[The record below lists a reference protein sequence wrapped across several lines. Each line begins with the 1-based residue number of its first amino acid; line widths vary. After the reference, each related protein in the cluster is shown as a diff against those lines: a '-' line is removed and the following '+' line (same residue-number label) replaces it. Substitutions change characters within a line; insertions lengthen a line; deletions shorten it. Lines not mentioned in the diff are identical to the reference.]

1 MDFSPT
7 TFTIEINGIPTVAFQ
22 SKWQADADQICRDWL
37 HTHWD
42 ELTERGPAGVELP
55 PIFKLRL
62 ARSSERQAYEV
73 GGAGFEFCGVIRVVN
88 LIQELEQHHT
98 DVAPLE
104 DSVSADEL
112 EDKKNHEADAG

>member
-7 TFTIEINGIPTVAFQ
+7 TFTIEINGVPTVAFQ

-55 PIFKLRL
+55 PVFKLRL
-62 ARSSERQAYEV
+62 ARSSEREAYQV
-73 GGAGFEFCGVIRVVN
+73 GGAGFEFCGESKVVN
-88 LIQELEQHHT
+88 LIRNIEQHHAE
-98 DVAPLE
+98 VE
-104 DSVSADEL
+104 HSQENVSAHEP
-112 EDKKNHEADAG
+112 EDKNHEGDAG